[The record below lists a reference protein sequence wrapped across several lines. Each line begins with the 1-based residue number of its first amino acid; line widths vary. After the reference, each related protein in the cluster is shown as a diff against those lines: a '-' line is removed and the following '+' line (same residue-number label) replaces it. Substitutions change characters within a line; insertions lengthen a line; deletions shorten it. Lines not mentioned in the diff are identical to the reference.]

1 MYLSLQDAPG
11 QISVTADAWTAD
23 TTSASFFGM
32 TGHWIEVK
40 DGKWELQSNVIGFK
54 AISGDHSGDNLAH
67 YFVAICKCAGIMAKK
82 SSKVLSISVRM

>member
-23 TTSASFFGM
+23 TTSTSFFGM

-40 DGKWELQSNVIGFK
+40 DGKWEL
-54 AISGDHSGDNLAH
+54 
-67 YFVAICKCAGIMAKK
+67 
-82 SSKVLSISVRM
+82 